1 MSSPSLRNHLW
12 REHLAEYIEQAAE
25 QKWEVLYVEL
35 VCTASNNG
43 YMIEEIRAHFIT
55 GGDIKKLP
63 SHKVDSNKPS
73 DPDGC
78 ASTPAFS
85 IKEFHK
91 YLASFIV
98 TNDEVSLAVIS
109 SYGTHPSSFQSINVV
124 ECPEFHG
131 LLLLLRET
139 LKDTDIPH
147 RTHMCDLIINTWY
160 DCFVDLQK
168 QAGVHDML
176 R

>member
-35 VCTASNNG
+35 VHTASNNG
-43 YMIEEIRAHFIT
+43 HTIEEIRAHFIT

-98 TNDEVSLAVIS
+98 TDDEVSLAVIS

-124 ECPEFHG
+124 ECLEFRG

-139 LKDTDIPH
+139 LKDMDIPH